1 MSRALRAVNA
11 LSVGRFRWHPIDG
24 SEQWR
29 IDFGSQ
35 FQQLDS
41 LRKSLMALPGG
52 DLSFND
58 GKA

>member
-1 MSRALRAVNA
+1 MSRALKAVNV
-11 LSVGRFRWHPIDG
+11 LSVGRFRWHDG

>member
-1 MSRALRAVNA
+1 MAC
-11 LSVGRFRWHPIDG
+11 RFRK
-24 SEQWR
+24 
-29 IDFGSQ
+29 Q

-41 LRKSLMALPGG
+41 LRKSLMALQGG